1 MTKQQPVA
9 SIIVPVKNVATWI
22 TDCLLSI
29 QAQTLS
35 NFEVILIDDGSDDDS
50 VALCQTFVSEDPRFS
65 LHHATGQGSG
75 AARNQ
80 GVALATGKF
89 LTFVDSD
96 DIVPPHALESLVSA
110 QQQTGS
116 PVVMGQYV
124 KFSGEQIT
132 RSTSD
137 WGVFG
142 AGVRKTTLKE
152 TPALLLSRSV
162 WNKLFLR
169 SFWNENRISFPN
181 VVRSNDIVP
190 SLRAFMDANSI
201 GLTDSVVYIYRDRPG
216 TSSMSNKAKSL
227 TGLKSNLQQE
237 WHRWILVRDSADK
250 RLADEFLFTFFNR
263 DGWFHIHRAIVA
275 GIEEADADL
284 AECSIIIRRLLQ
296 ATGPKVRRRLTDY
309 RLNLFLI
316 LASQELW
323 LFEYFYSTDTRKAA
337 QLGISKPAVEK
348 LISTIPQLKLWAN
361 NPVRLR
367 DSLVSQLILGPLQR
381 VTPEVS
387 ADELVD
393 FVQLSRSLLLQE
405 YGAGK
410 LSISR
415 FLKTLSAE
423 QKFVAMC
430 IFARDFTALRF
441 GSKLNLVIN
450 PLLREVWHEPEGVRG
465 EISFDGVVD
474 RANLRVSLVEKGHER
489 RYTYQHI
496 ESVRYEA
503 AADKTRVTFSV
514 VEPKRRRGGPWYLVL
529 GMESLN
535 RRMSKRV
542 FGDSATVLSEKL
554 PENPV
559 YIGSAVHKPETI
571 LVRRRRLVRKT
582 VGQRFRQTKR
592 WAYNLL
598 R

>member
-1 MTKQQPVA
+1 VTKQQPVV

-22 TDCLLSI
+22 TDCLLSVK
-29 QAQTLS
+29 AQTLS

-50 VALCQTFVSEDPRFS
+50 VALCEPFVSADARFT
-65 LHHATGQGSG
+65 LQHATGQGSG

-80 GVALATGKF
+80 GVALARGRF
-89 LTFVDSD
+89 LSFLDSD
-96 DIVPPHALESLVSA
+96 DILPPHALESLVTA
-110 QQQTGS
+110 QNQTGS

-132 RSTSD
+132 RSTFD

-142 AGVRKTTLKE
+142 SGVRKTTLIE
-152 TPALLLSRSV
+152 TPELLLSRSV

-190 SLRAFMDANSI
+190 SLRAFMDAKSI

-237 WHRWILVRDSADK
+237 WHRWILVRDCADK
-250 RLADEFLFTFFNR
+250 RLAEEFLFTFFNR

-275 GIEEADADL
+275 GIDEADADL
-284 AECSIIIRRLLQ
+284 EECSIIIRRLLE
-296 ATGPKVRRRLTDY
+296 ATGPRVRRRLSDY

-323 LFEYFYSTDTRKAA
+323 LFEYLYSTDTRKAA
-337 QLGISKPAVEK
+337 QLGISMPALEK
-348 LISTIPQLKLWAN
+348 LASTIPHLKLWASN
-361 NPVRLR
+361 AERLR
-367 DSLVSQLILGPLQR
+367 DSLFAQLILGPLQR

-387 ADELVD
+387 ADELVE
-393 FVQLSRSLLLQE
+393 FVQLSRSLLLE
-405 YGAGK
+405 EFGSTK

-415 FLKTLSAE
+415 FLKSLSAE

-430 IFARDFTALRF
+430 IIARDFSALRF

-450 PLLREVWHEPEGVRG
+450 PILREVWHEPEGVRG
-465 EISFDGVVD
+465 EIVFDGVVD
-474 RANLRVSLVEKGHER
+474 RANLRVSLVEKGHHR
-489 RYTYQHI
+489 RYTSQNI
-496 ESVRYEA
+496 ESVTYEA
-503 AADKTRVTFSV
+503 TDDKTRVTFLV
-514 VEPKRRRGGPWYLVL
+514 VEPKRRRAGPWYLVL

-542 FGDSATVLSEKL
+542 FGDSATVMTERLAD
-554 PENPV
+554 NPI

-582 VGQRFRQTKR
+582 LGQRFRQTKR

>member
-9 SIIVPVKNVATWI
+9 SVIVPVKNVAVWI

-29 QAQTLS
+29 QAQTLT
-35 NFEVILIDDGSDDDS
+35 NFEVILIDDGSDDES
-50 VALCQTFVSEDPRFS
+50 VALCESFVSEDKRFS
-65 LHHATGQGSG
+65 LHHATGRGSG

-80 GVALATGKF
+80 GVTLASGEF

-96 DIVPPHALESLVSA
+96 DILPPHALESLVVA
-110 QQQTGS
+110 QGQTGS

-142 AGVRKTTLKE
+142 SGIRKTTLKE

-169 SFWNENRISFPN
+169 SFWTQNRIEFPN

-190 SLRAFMDANSI
+190 SLRAFIEASSV

-227 TGLKSNLQQE
+227 AGLKSNLQQE

-250 RLADEFLFTFFNR
+250 RLAEEFLFTFFNR

-275 GIEEADADL
+275 GIDEADGDL
-284 AECSIIIRRLLQ
+284 EECSLIVRRLLQ
-296 ATGPKVRRRLTDY
+296 ATGPKVRRKLSDY

-316 LASQELW
+316 LASRELW
-323 LFEYFYSTDTRKAA
+323 LFENLYSNDTRRAA
-337 QLGISKPAVEK
+337 QLGISKAAVEK
-348 LISTIPQLKLWAN
+348 LLSTVPKLKQWAN
-361 NPVRLR
+361 NPDRLR
-367 DSLVSQLILGPLQR
+367 DSLVSQLILAPLQR

-405 YGAGK
+405 YGSSK
-410 LSISR
+410 LSTAR
-415 FLKTLSAE
+415 YLKTLSAE

-430 IFARDFTALRF
+430 ILARDFSALRF
-441 GSKLNLVIN
+441 GSKLNLVID
-450 PLLREVWHEPEGVRG
+450 PKLRAVWHEPEGVRG

-474 RANLRVSLVEKGHER
+474 KANLRVSLVEKGHER
-489 RYTYQHI
+489 RYTYQQI

-503 AADKTRVTFSV
+503 GTDKTSVSFLV
-514 VEPKRRRGGPWYLVL
+514 VEPKRRGSGPWYLVL

-542 FGDSATVLSEKL
+542 FGDSDTALSERL
-554 PENPV
+554 PENPI

-582 VGQRFRQTKR
+582 VGQRYRQTKR